1 MKNLARN
8 GSWKRITKHE
18 FYTEERQVRIAND
31 EDLAYIGPGHGG
43 ICNGG
48 AVHATPG
55 DWPEGN
61 PDVFWAVQWQRAP
74 DKGEAQYVR
83 RSQPGRFTWF
93 EYKGI
98 KSARTLAGK
107 RVCASWWLRSP
118 GGCTVIPVIWRGNL
132 DLPVEERT
140 PFEEISMQL
149 WSGEPQVLA
158 DGVVTRVNFAKDLPA
173 MPSGVK
179 IGPSSYLGFGLDFP
193 TLGTPC
199 VHMGPY
205 AFYEVKEGEE
215 DEQEIE
221 EVPYYEEVVN
231 CMADYIIANPPSMR
245 RRR

>member
-1 MKNLARN
+1 MRNLARN
-8 GSWKRITKHE
+8 GSWKHITKAE
-18 FYTEERQVRIAND
+18 FYTQERQVRVAND

-55 DWPEGN
+55 DWPQGN
-61 PDVFWAVQWQRAP
+61 PDVFWAVQWQRSP
-74 DKGEAQYVR
+74 HIGEAQYVR
-83 RSQPGRFTWF
+83 RGSNRYTWF

-107 RVCASWWLRSP
+107 RVCFSVYLRSP

-132 DLPVEERT
+132 DLAVSDRT

-149 WSGEPQVLA
+149 WSGNQHVLT
-158 DGVVTRVNFAKDLPA
+158 DGVVTRVNFAMDLPA
-173 MPSGVK
+173 MPVGVK

-193 TLGTPC
+193 GLGAPTI
-199 VHMGPY
+199 HIGPY
-205 AFYEVKEGEE
+205 AFYEVKAGEE

-221 EVPYYEEVVN
+221 EVPYWDEVIA
-231 CMADYIIANPPSMR
+231 CTADFIIANPLR